1 MSLNRSEQQLCDY
14 VLSAPEELS
23 FWQDKVKRVA
33 REERDRHRAAAELA
47 DMLQGYLL
55 ERSTVIPELSDH
67 GDQGGGR
74 VPSTRNLAE
83 YWLRLWAPPPPKK
96 KTDRV
101 GW

>member
-14 VLSAPEELS
+14 VMAQPEELS
-23 FWQDKVKRVA
+23 FWQDKVKLVA

-55 ERSTVIPELSDH
+55 ERSTVIPELRDH

-96 KTDRV
+96 KTDRA